1 MSAQMNTKGVVR
13 KGQEKYY
20 NIYIKEYYNS
30 LEGINKEQKGPV
42 ILQSSE
48 VIR

>member
-13 KGQEKYY
+13 KGQEKSMFG
-20 NIYIKEYYNS
+20 YYNS
-30 LEGINKEQKGPV
+30 LEVINKEQKGPV